1 MVMLI
6 RSINHV
12 SINVKDMSA
21 SAAFYG
27 GVLGM
32 RRLQTV
38 PMGDPNPPGTST
50 GGNPPGT
57 STGGNPPGT
66 STGFSITY
74 FEIPG
79 GGRLELF
86 DYGGKNRDVP
96 REESEAGLR
105 HLAFT
110 IDDVAAAEQT
120 LREKGVTIVLPT
132 TDIPSLG
139 ARVLL
144 FKDPNGVTLEF
155 CQELK

>member
-1 MVMLI
+1 MKVRGI
-6 RSINHV
+6 DHV
-12 SINVKDMSA
+12 SINVKDMEA
-21 SAAFYG
+21 SAAFYE

-38 PMGDPNPPGTST
+38 PMPE
-50 GGNPPGT
+50 
-57 STGGNPPGT
+57 
-66 STGFSITY
+66 FSITY

-96 REESEAGLR
+96 REESDAGLR

-110 IDDVAAAEQT
+110 VDDVKAAEKM
-120 LREKGVTIVLPT
+120 LRDKGVPIVLPA
-132 TDIPSLG
+132 TDLPMLG

-144 FKDPNGVTLEF
+144 FLDPNGVTLEF
-155 CQELK
+155 CQAIQ